1 MNSIELS
8 KSYVKRENR
17 SINCQR
23 QHHLNK
29 FTVLE
34 ELPISSD
41 NLTQQGIEIWK
52 ICALFPLFS
61 ILLRTLRGLK

>member
-1 MNSIELS
+1 MNSIQPS
-8 KSYVKRENR
+8 KSYVKKEIR

-23 QHHLNK
+23 QHQLNK

-41 NLTQQGIEIWK
+41 NLTQQGIEI
-52 ICALFPLFS
+52 
-61 ILLRTLRGLK
+61 

>member
-1 MNSIELS
+1 MNSIQLS

-17 SINCQR
+17 SINCKR

-41 NLTQQGIEIWK
+41 NLTQQGIEI
-52 ICALFPLFS
+52 
-61 ILLRTLRGLK
+61 